1 MRSQSRDWKEKHE
14 SQVEVVPSYAKACT
28 AFSKSTSAAAERS
41 TNKCFGYAVFSWLV
55 IRTNYVFD
63 KRQYKIH
70 IVVILKLLSIVLYN
84 IFAKILK

>member
-14 SQVEVVPSYAKACT
+14 SQVEVIPSYTKART
-28 AFSKSTSAAAERS
+28 ALSKSTAAAAERS
-41 TNKCFGYAVFSWLV
+41 TNKCFGYAVFSWLE
-55 IRTNYVFD
+55 IRTKYILD
-63 KRQYKIH
+63 KSQYKIH